1 MLKVSFIS
9 PSTCKQARV
18 CWKTRAMKLFRS
30 GLLTRR
36 KSYSG
41 SLMRSTPS
49 LQVTTWPGNVR
60 ELEHTLKSCLTALD
74 GESTLYRQHL
84 SPYFI
89 LNYNNSMEKR
99 QDEKDI
105 ITSTPPMKILKK
117 PSRLS
122 IRSSMTSSIW
132 MMNRTDKLLV

>member
-1 MLKVSFIS
+1 
-9 PSTCKQARV
+9 
-18 CWKTRAMKLFRS
+18 
-30 GLLTRR
+30 
-36 KSYSG
+36 
-41 SLMRSTPS
+41 MRSTPS